1 MVINQLR
8 RGTLIAVALVLVC
21 STQQAIA
28 QTSQPPAISAAV
40 NGVQMTIRENGFI
53 KPGVPNLLVT
63 FHNTVDR
70 NINLHLGYTGGSSS
84 RPCKLYNR
92 DISCS
97 FNFTLKV
104 SDRFGTTRI
113 YTFRGP
119 SYVAGRLD
127 PYIVYL
133 SARSTSTLELGVD
146 QFWSPATREY
156 EPVTLSQGLHKL
168 SLQFEG
174 RAPDLFNLDQS
185 ELSKLTYWKG
195 TLTSNWLSINIAR
208 APTRSF

>member
-1 MVINQLR
+1 
-8 RGTLIAVALVLVC
+8 
-21 STQQAIA
+21 
-28 QTSQPPAISAAV
+28 
-40 NGVQMTIRENGFI
+40 MTISENGLI

-63 FHNTVDR
+63 FRNTVDR
-70 NINLHLGYTGGSSS
+70 DINLHLGYIGGSSR

-97 FNFTLKV
+97 FNFTLKI
-104 SDRFGTTRI
+104 SDDSGAARI

-156 EPVTLSQGLHKL
+156 QPLTLSQGIHKL

-174 RAPDLFNLDQS
+174 RAPGLFNLDQS

-195 TLTSNWLSINIAR
+195 TLTSNWLSINIAP

>member
-1 MVINQLR
+1 
-8 RGTLIAVALVLVC
+8 
-21 STQQAIA
+21 
-28 QTSQPPAISAAV
+28 
-40 NGVQMTIRENGFI
+40 MTISENGLI

-63 FHNTVDR
+63 FRNTVDR
-70 NINLHLGYTGGSSS
+70 DIQLHLGYIGGSSL

-97 FNFTLKV
+97 FNFLLKV
-104 SDRFGTTRI
+104 GDDSGAART

-146 QFWSPATREY
+146 QFWSPATGEY
-156 EPVTLSQGLHKL
+156 QPLTLSKGIHKL

-174 RAPDLFNLDQS
+174 RAPGLFNLDQS

-195 TLTSNWLSINIAR
+195 TLTSNWLSISM
-208 APTRSF
+208 APAPIRS

>member
-1 MVINQLR
+1 MINQLR
-8 RGTLIAVALVLVC
+8 RRTLIAVAFVLVC
-21 STQQAIA
+21 TIPQAIA

-40 NGVQMTIRENGFI
+40 DGVQMTIRENGFI

-63 FHNTVDR
+63 FHNTVNRD
-70 NINLHLGYTGGSSS
+70 INLYLGYIGGSSR
-84 RPCKLYNR
+84 RPCRLYNR

-104 SDRFGTTRI
+104 SSNSGVTRI

-127 PYIVYL
+127 PYIVFL

-156 EPVTLSQGLHKL
+156 QPLTLSQGLHKL

-174 RAPDLFNLDQS
+174 RAQDLFNSDQS
-185 ELSKLTYWKG
+185 KFSKLTYWKG
-195 TLTSNWLSINIAR
+195 TLTSNWLSIKIAR
-208 APTRSF
+208 APTR